1 MTFPYAG
8 TFSASIPFL
17 QRSSIKIFHLRPLL
31 RGSYHPR
38 MKKPFTTIAI
48 GLFVLIALLHV
59 VRLLFQ
65 WEVAVNGV
73 IIPLWVSL
81 IGFIISGAL
90 AVMVYLECR

>member
-1 MTFPYAG
+1 
-8 TFSASIPFL
+8 
-17 QRSSIKIFHLRPLL
+17 
-31 RGSYHPR
+31 

-65 WEVAVNGV
+65 WEVVVNGV